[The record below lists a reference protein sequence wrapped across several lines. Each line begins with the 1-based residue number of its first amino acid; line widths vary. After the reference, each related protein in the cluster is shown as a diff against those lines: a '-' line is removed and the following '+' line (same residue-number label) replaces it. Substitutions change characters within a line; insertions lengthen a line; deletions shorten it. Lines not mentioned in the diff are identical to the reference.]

1 MITSA
6 IAGVS
11 DKDPDKEYLL
21 AAYNE
26 VSKNFHKS
34 PAYQRLPNT
43 PEDAKK
49 RKTNNPNAHFP
60 MMRTR
65 MTIRMISCHG
75 PRFRKLLM
83 RLQH

>member
-49 RKTNNPNAHFP
+49 RKTNNPNAHFS
-60 MMRTR
+60 
-65 MTIRMISCHG
+65 IRMISCHG

>member
-34 PAYQRLPNT
+34 PAYQRLPKHSGRCQ
-43 PEDAKK
+43 KK
-49 RKTNNPNAHFP
+49 KNEQSECAFYR
-60 MMRTR
+60 
-65 MTIRMISCHG
+65 
-75 PRFRKLLM
+75 
-83 RLQH
+83 

>member
-49 RKTNNPNAHFP
+49 RKTNNPNAHFSDDED
-60 MMRTR
+60 TNDD
-65 MTIRMISCHG
+65 TMISCHG